1 MNRAT
6 LDAIRAA
13 RRARQEIALVT
24 DLATGAQKLVDDLAT
39 PSPRGEEAARG
50 DTFTHVFQPTPR
62 LIVVG
67 AVHIAQKL
75 VPLARLA
82 NFSVDVVDPRESFAS
97 AARFPDVGLAHAWPD
112 RGVAALAPD
121 SATAVVTLS
130 HDPKLDDP
138 ALIAALRS
146 PAFYIGALGSR
157 RTHARRLD
165 RLRAEGL
172 DDAVLQRIR
181 APVGLPIGAV
191 SPGEIAVS
199 IMAEIVAA
207 RHGRALQAAV
217 D

>member
-1 MNRAT
+1 MKRAT

-13 RRARQEIALVT
+13 RRARAEIALVT
-24 DLATGAQKLVDDLAT
+24 DLATGDQHFTD
-39 PSPRGEEAARG
+39 ARI
-50 DTFTHVFQPTPR
+50 DRTQIETADAVESFVHVFRPTPR

-82 NFSVDVVDPRESFAS
+82 EFAVSVVDPREAFAS
-97 AARFPDVGLAHAWPD
+97 AGRFPDVALSHAWPD
-112 RGVAALAPD
+112 RAVNDLAPD
-121 SATAVVTLS
+121 SATAIVTLS

-138 ALIAALRS
+138 ALISALRS

-157 RTHARRLD
+157 KTHARRLD
-165 RLRAEGL
+165 RLREAGFG
-172 DDAVLQRIR
+172 DAALARIR

-199 IMAEIVAA
+199 VMADIIAI
-207 RHGRALQAAV
+207 RHGRALRAA
-217 D
+217 DS